1 MAWSLSI
8 GTSESQNPAANQS
21 TVSATLYLNW
31 SSGEAFA
38 NYAQEWYINIGG
50 NVVGGS
56 APSSVNYKST
66 YPYWVSLTGSVAVGS
81 HSVTF
86 THNTN
91 GERGAVGTSGSFDGD
106 GGFGPGDLSVTGT
119 TYGAINYTRLPGAP
133 SSVTAVSVGPV
144 ITVTSGE
151 ASTPGP
157 TITAYKV
164 SYASSTNGGATWSG
178 WSGETNM
185 NNRVYSY
192 NSLTPGLTYKFRVR
206 VTNADGD
213 GPFTESNT
221 LFLTAGGKRYTGTN
235 WALTA
240 AAAKRFNGTSF
251 VSLTTAKRYT
261 DAGTWVNLS

>member
-1 MAWSLSI
+1 MGYWLTIS
-8 GTSESQNPAANQS
+8 TSESQNPSANQS
-21 TVSATLYLNW
+21 TVSATLTLN
-31 SSGEAFA
+31 SNNYS
-38 NYAQEWYINIGG
+38 NYAGGYAAGGSINIGG
-50 NVVGGS
+50 NVSSFSGPVTYLYPSNPQNGS
-56 APSSVNYKST
+56 AVIHT
-66 YPYWVSLTGSVAVGS
+66 

-86 THNTN
+86 THDGN
-91 GERGAVGTSGSFDGD
+91 GYRGQVGTSGSFN
-106 GGFGPGDLSVTGT
+106 GGGGNAPGQLNVTGS
-119 TYGAINYTRLPGAP
+119 TYSAIDYVRLPSAP

-144 ITVTSGE
+144 ITVSAGE

-164 SYASSTNGGATWSG
+164 SYASSTNGGATWSD
-178 WSGETNM
+178 WSGEQNM
-185 NNRVYSY
+185 TNRVYSY

-206 VTNADGD
+206 ATNSDGN

-221 LFLTAGGKRYTGTN
+221 LFLTAGGKRYTGAN

-251 VSLTTAKRYT
+251 VSLTKAKRYT